1 MMRVRTM
8 VVTGGVAAVLVAH
21 AAAQPLPA
29 LETVLDRAGAYV
41 LELQRQLAGIVAEEN
56 YVQDVKVANGFPS
69 TTRSGL
75 PAVRHRE
82 LKSDLLLVRPLGAD
96 RWMQFRDVFEVDG
109 RPVRDRNER
118 LMKLFVT
125 PSSSTANQA
134 DQIASESSRYNIGNL
149 QRTVNLPVLAL
160 AILEP
165 RGQSRFVF
173 KRIEKG
179 GQAPVRS
186 AVAAA
191 KTVWV
196 IGYREV
202 ERQTMIR
209 TTNFRDMPARGRFW
223 IEPESGEVLATE
235 LIAEDLSVRGVITV
249 GYEREP
255 NLNVMVPIQMQE
267 RYDLRRG
274 PSPVT
279 GEANYRSFRQ
289 FQVKVDEKIAP
300 IKERENQ

>member
-1 MMRVRTM
+1 MTRIRTM
-8 VVTGGVAAVLVAH
+8 VVTGAVAATLIAH
-21 AAAQPLPA
+21 AAAQPRPA
-29 LETVLDRAGAYV
+29 LEIVLERAGAYV
-41 LELQRQLAGIVAEEN
+41 LELQRQLAGIVAEED
-56 YVQDVKVANGFPS
+56 YIQDVKVANGFPS
-69 TTRSGL
+69 TTRLGL
-75 PAVRHRE
+75 AAVRHRQ
-82 LKSDLLLVRPLGAD
+82 LKSDLLLVRPVGAD

-109 RPVRDRNER
+109 RPVGDRNER

-125 PSSSTANQA
+125 PSSATANQA
-134 DQIASESSRYNIGNL
+134 DQIAIESSRYNIGNL

-165 RGQSRFVF
+165 RGQPRFVF

-179 GQAPVRS
+179 GQAQVRS
-186 AVAAA
+186 AAATA

-223 IEPESGEVLATE
+223 IEPDSGEVLATE

-300 IKERENQ
+300 IVKE

>member
-1 MMRVRTM
+1 MKRVRSM
-8 VVTGGVAAVLVAH
+8 VVTGGLAAALVAH
-21 AAAQPLPA
+21 VTAQSEPA
-29 LETVLDRAGAYV
+29 LATVLERAGAYV
-41 LELQRQLAGIVAEEN
+41 LELQRQLSGIVAEED
-56 YVQDVKVANGFPS
+56 YVQNVRVAGMLGA

-75 PAVRHRE
+75 PLVRHRE
-82 LKSDLLLVRPLGAD
+82 LKSDLLLVRPVGAD
-96 RWMQFRDVFEVDG
+96 RWMQFRDVFDVDG
-109 RPVRDRNER
+109 RPVRDRSER
-118 LMKLFVT
+118 LMKLFVS
-125 PSSSTANQA
+125 PSASTANQA
-134 DQIASESSRYNIGNL
+134 EQIAAESSRYNIGNL

-160 AILEP
+160 AVLEP
-165 RGQSRFVF
+165 RGQPRFVF

-179 GQAPVRS
+179 GQVPVRS
-186 AVAAA
+186 AAAAA

-209 TTNFRDMPARGRFW
+209 TTNFRDMPSRGRFW

-255 NLNVMVPIQMQE
+255 TLQVMVPIQMHE

-300 IKERENQ
+300 IVK

>member
-1 MMRVRTM
+1 VRVSSIY
-8 VVTGGVAAVLVAH
+8 G
-21 AAAQPLPA
+21 P
-29 LETVLDRAGAYV
+29 
-41 LELQRQLAGIVAEEN
+41 
-56 YVQDVKVANGFPS
+56 

-75 PAVRHRE
+75 PTARHRE
-82 LKSDLLLVRPLGAD
+82 LKSDLLLVRPVGAD
-96 RWMQFRDVFEVDG
+96 RWVQFRDVFEVDG
-109 RPVRDRNER
+109 RPVRDRNQR

-125 PSSSTANQA
+125 PSSATANQA
-134 DQIASESSRYNIGNL
+134 EQIALESSRYNIGNL

-160 AILEP
+160 AVLEP
-165 RGQSRFVF
+165 RGQPRFVF

-179 GQAPVRS
+179 GQVPVRS
-186 AVAAA
+186 AAAAA

-202 ERQTMIR
+202 EGQTMIR

-235 LIAEDLSVRGVITV
+235 LIAEDLSVRGEITV

-255 NLNVMVPIQMQE
+255 TLNVIVPIHMKE

-279 GEANYRSFRQ
+279 GEASYRSFRQ

-300 IKERENQ
+300 IVKE

>member
-1 MMRVRTM
+1 MKRLCTM
-8 VVTGGVAAVLVAH
+8 VVTGGVATVLVAH
-21 AAAQPLPA
+21 VAAQPSPSLA
-29 LETVLDRAGAYV
+29 TVLERTGAYV
-41 LELQRQLAGIVAEEN
+41 MDLQRQLAGIVAEED
-56 YVQDVKVANGFPS
+56 YVQDVRVPGLTGA

-75 PAVRHRE
+75 PLVRHRE
-82 LKSDLLLVRPLGAD
+82 LKSDLLLVRPVGAD
-96 RWMQFRDVFEVDG
+96 RWVQFRDVFEVDG
-109 RPVRDRNER
+109 RPVRDRNQR

-134 DQIASESSRYNIGNL
+134 EQIANESSRYNIGNL

-160 AILEP
+160 AVLEP
-165 RGQSRFVF
+165 RGQPRFVF

-179 GQAPVRS
+179 GQVTVRS
-186 AVAAA
+186 AAAAA
-191 KTVWV
+191 KTVWA

-202 ERQTMIR
+202 EGQTMIR

-223 IEPESGEVLATE
+223 IDPESGEVLATE
-235 LIAEDLSVRGVITV
+235 LIAEDLSVRGMITV

-255 NLNVMVPIQMQE
+255 ALNVMVPIQMQE

-300 IKERENQ
+300 VVKE

>member
-1 MMRVRTM
+1 MTRIRTM
-8 VVTGGVAAVLVAH
+8 VVTGAVAATLIVH
-21 AAAQPLPA
+21 AAAQPRPA
-29 LETVLDRAGAYV
+29 LEIVLERAGAYV
-41 LELQRQLAGIVAEEN
+41 LELQRQLAGIVAEED
-56 YVQDVKVANGFPS
+56 YIQDVKVANGFPS
-69 TTRSGL
+69 TTRLGL
-75 PAVRHRE
+75 AAVRHRQ
-82 LKSDLLLVRPLGAD
+82 LKSDLLLVRPVGAD

-125 PSSSTANQA
+125 PSSATANQA
-134 DQIASESSRYNIGNL
+134 DQIAIESSRYNIGNL

-165 RGQSRFVF
+165 RGQPRFVF

-179 GQAPVRS
+179 GQAQVRS
-186 AVAAA
+186 AAATA

-235 LIAEDLSVRGVITV
+235 LIAEDLAVRGVITV

-300 IKERENQ
+300 IVKE

>member
-1 MMRVRTM
+1 MTRIRTM
-8 VVTGGVAAVLVAH
+8 AVTGAVAATLIAQV
-21 AAAQPLPA
+21 AAQPRPA
-29 LETVLDRAGAYV
+29 LEIVLERAGAYV
-41 LELQRQLAGIVAEEN
+41 LELQRQLAGIVAEED
-56 YVQDVKVANGFPS
+56 YVQDVRVSSIYGP

-75 PAVRHRE
+75 PTARHRE
-82 LKSDLLLVRPLGAD
+82 LKSDLLLVRPVGAD
-96 RWMQFRDVFEVDG
+96 RWVQFRDVFEVDG
-109 RPVRDRNER
+109 RPVRDRNQR

-125 PSSSTANQA
+125 PSSATANQA
-134 DQIASESSRYNIGNL
+134 EQIALESSRYNIGNL

-160 AILEP
+160 AVLEP
-165 RGQSRFVF
+165 RGQPRFVF

-186 AVAAA
+186 AAAAA

-202 ERQTMIR
+202 EGQTMIR

-235 LIAEDLSVRGVITV
+235 LIAEDLSVRGEITV

-255 NLNVMVPIQMQE
+255 TLNVIVPIHMKE

-279 GEANYRSFRQ
+279 GEASYRSFRQ

-300 IKERENQ
+300 IK

>member
-1 MMRVRTM
+1 MNRLRTM
-8 VVTGGVAAVLVAH
+8 VVTGGVAAALVAH
-21 AAAQPLPA
+21 TAAQPPPA
-29 LETVLDRAGAYV
+29 LEAVLIRAGVYVLD
-41 LELQRQLAGIVAEEN
+41 LQQQLAGIVAEEH
-56 YVQDVKVANGFPS
+56 YVQDVRPSGVPGF
-69 TTRSGL
+69 TARSGL
-75 PAVRHRE
+75 PSERHRE
-82 LKSDLLLVRPLGAD
+82 LKSDLLLVRPVGAD
-96 RWMQFRDVFEVDG
+96 RWVQFRDVFEVDG
-109 RPVRDRNER
+109 RPIRDRNQR

-125 PSSSTANQA
+125 PSSATANQA
-134 DQIASESSRYNIGNL
+134 EQIANESSRYNIGNL

-165 RGQSRFVF
+165 RGQPRFVF

-186 AVAAA
+186 AAAAA
-191 KTVWV
+191 KSVWV

-202 ERQTMIR
+202 ESQTMIR

-223 IEPESGEVLATE
+223 IDPDTGQVLASE
-235 LIAEDLSVRGVITV
+235 LIAEDPSLTGVITV

-255 NLNVMVPIQMQE
+255 TLNLMVPIQMKE

-279 GEANYRSFRQ
+279 GEANYGSFRQ

-300 IKERENQ
+300 IVKE

>member
-1 MMRVRTM
+1 MA
-8 VVTGGVAAVLVAH
+8 VTGAVAATLIAPV
-21 AAAQPLPA
+21 AAQPRPA
-29 LETVLDRAGAYV
+29 LDIVLERAGAYV
-41 LELQRQLAGIVAEEN
+41 LELQRQLAGIVAEED
-56 YVQDVKVANGFPS
+56 YVQDVRVSSIYGP

-75 PAVRHRE
+75 PTARHRE
-82 LKSDLLLVRPLGAD
+82 LKSDLLLVRPVGAD
-96 RWMQFRDVFEVDG
+96 RWVQFRDVFEVDG
-109 RPVRDRNER
+109 RPVRDRNQR

-125 PSSSTANQA
+125 PSSATANQA
-134 DQIASESSRYNIGNL
+134 EQIALESSRYNIGNL

-160 AILEP
+160 AVLEP
-165 RGQSRFVF
+165 RGQPRFVF

-179 GQAPVRS
+179 GQVPVRS
-186 AVAAA
+186 AAAAA

-202 ERQTMIR
+202 EGQTMIR

-235 LIAEDLSVRGVITV
+235 LIAEDLSLRGEITV

-255 NLNVMVPIQMQE
+255 TLNVIVPIHMKE

-279 GEANYRSFRQ
+279 GEASYRSFRQ

-300 IKERENQ
+300 IVKE

>member
-1 MMRVRTM
+1 MTRMRTM
-8 VVTGGVAAVLVAH
+8 VVTGAVAATLIVH
-21 AAAQPLPA
+21 AAAQPRPA
-29 LETVLDRAGAYV
+29 LEIVLERAGAYV
-41 LELQRQLAGIVAEEN
+41 LELQRQLAGIVAEED
-56 YVQDVKVANGFPS
+56 YIQDVKVANGFPS
-69 TTRSGL
+69 TTRLGL
-75 PAVRHRE
+75 AAVRHRQ
-82 LKSDLLLVRPLGAD
+82 LKSDLLLVRPVGAD

-125 PSSSTANQA
+125 PSSATANQA
-134 DQIASESSRYNIGNL
+134 DQIAIESSRYNIGNL

-165 RGQSRFVF
+165 RGQPRFVF

-179 GQAPVRS
+179 GQAQVRS
-186 AVAAA
+186 AAATA

-223 IEPESGEVLATE
+223 IEPDSGEVLATE

-300 IKERENQ
+300 IVKE

>member
-1 MMRVRTM
+1 MKRIPTM
-8 VVTGGVAAVLVAH
+8 VVTGGVAATLIAH
-21 AAAQPLPA
+21 VAAQPRPA
-29 LETVLDRAGAYV
+29 LEAVLIRAGAYV
-41 LELQRQLAGIVAEEN
+41 LQLQQQLAGIVAEED
-56 YVQDVKVANGFPS
+56 YVQDVKVASGFPS

-75 PAVRHRE
+75 PMVKHRE
-82 LKSDLLLVRPLGAD
+82 LKSDLLLVRPVNAD
-96 RWMQFRDVFEVDG
+96 RWVQFRDVFEVDG
-109 RPVRDRNER
+109 RPVRDRSER
-118 LMKLFVT
+118 LMKLFVS
-125 PSSSTANQA
+125 PSSATANQA
-134 DQIASESSRYNIGNL
+134 EQIAVESSRYNIGNL

-160 AILEP
+160 AVLEP
-165 RGQSRFVF
+165 RGQPRFVF

-179 GQAPVRS
+179 GQVPVRS
-186 AVAAA
+186 AAAA
-191 KTVWV
+191 TKTVWV

-202 ERQTMIR
+202 EGQTMIR

-223 IEPESGEVLATE
+223 IDPESGEVLATE
-235 LIAEDLSVRGVITV
+235 LIAEDLSVRGEITV

-255 NLNVMVPIQMQE
+255 TLNVMVPIHMKE

>member
-1 MMRVRTM
+1 MTRIRTM
-8 VVTGGVAAVLVAH
+8 AVTGAVAATLIAPV
-21 AAAQPLPA
+21 AAQPRPA
-29 LETVLDRAGAYV
+29 LEIVLERAGAYV
-41 LELQRQLAGIVAEEN
+41 LELQRQLAGIVAEED
-56 YVQDVKVANGFPS
+56 YVQDVRVSSIYGP

-75 PAVRHRE
+75 PTARHRE
-82 LKSDLLLVRPLGAD
+82 LKSDLLLVRPVGAD
-96 RWMQFRDVFEVDG
+96 RWVQFRDVFEVDG
-109 RPVRDRNER
+109 RPVRDRNQR

-125 PSSSTANQA
+125 PSSATANQA
-134 DQIASESSRYNIGNL
+134 EQIALESSRYNIGNL

-160 AILEP
+160 AVLEP
-165 RGQSRFVF
+165 RGQPRFVF

-179 GQAPVRS
+179 GQAQVRS
-186 AVAAA
+186 AAATA

-223 IEPESGEVLATE
+223 IEPDSGEVLATE

-300 IKERENQ
+300 IVKE

>member
-1 MMRVRTM
+1 V
-8 VVTGGVAAVLVAH
+8 
-21 AAAQPLPA
+21 
-29 LETVLDRAGAYV
+29 
-41 LELQRQLAGIVAEEN
+41 
-56 YVQDVKVANGFPS
+56 
-69 TTRSGL
+69 
-75 PAVRHRE
+75 
-82 LKSDLLLVRPLGAD
+82 
-96 RWMQFRDVFEVDG
+96 QFRDVFEVDG
-109 RPVRDRNER
+109 RPVRDRSER
-118 LMKLFVT
+118 LMKLFVS
-125 PSSSTANQA
+125 PSSATANQA
-134 DQIASESSRYNIGNL
+134 EQIAVESSRYNIGNL

-160 AILEP
+160 AVLEP
-165 RGQSRFVF
+165 RGQPRFVF

-186 AVAAA
+186 AAAAA

-202 ERQTMIR
+202 GGQTMIR

-223 IEPESGEVLATE
+223 IDPESGEVLATE
-235 LIAEDLSVRGVITV
+235 LIAEDLSVRGEITV

-255 NLNVMVPIQMQE
+255 SLNVMVPIHMKE

-279 GEANYRSFRQ
+279 GEASYRSFRQ

-300 IKERENQ
+300 IAKE